1 MENITPEEIEP
12 IKEPIEEPI
21 EEFEL
26 ELTSRAEYIHCASE
40 AFATIAESNPMTK
53 EDTRIV
59 EDIKRK
65 CIKIIAYYVDEM
77 YDELFEE

>member
-12 IKEPIEEPI
+12 IEEQIEEPI

-26 ELTSRAEYIHCASE
+26 ELTTRAEYIHSACE
-40 AFATIAESNPMTK
+40 AYNTTAESNPMTK

-65 CIKIIAYYVDEM
+65 CMKIIAYYVDEM

>member
-1 MENITPEEIEP
+1 MENITPED
-12 IKEPIEEPI
+12 EPIEEAI
-21 EEFEL
+21 EEFEF
-26 ELTSRAEYIHCASE
+26 ETTTRAEYIHCACE
-40 AFATIAESNPMTK
+40 AYNTTAESNPMTK

-65 CIKIIAYYVDEM
+65 CIKIIAFYVDEM

>member
-1 MENITPEEIEP
+1 MENITPEE
-12 IKEPIEEPI
+12 EPIEEPI
-21 EEFEL
+21 EEFEF
-26 ELTSRAEYIHCASE
+26 ETTTRAEYIHCASE

-65 CIKIIAYYVDEM
+65 CMKIIAFYVDEM

>member
-1 MENITPEEIEP
+1 MENITPPE
-12 IKEPIEEPI
+12 EPIEEPI

-26 ELTSRAEYIHCASE
+26 ELTTRAEYIHCASE
-40 AFATIAESNPMTK
+40 AFATIVESNPMTK

-65 CIKIIAYYVDEM
+65 CMKIIAYYVDEM
-77 YDELFEE
+77 YDELFED

>member
-1 MENITPEEIEP
+1 MENITPPED
-12 IKEPIEEPI
+12 EPIEEAI
-21 EEFEL
+21 EEFEF
-26 ELTSRAEYIHCASE
+26 ETTTRAEYIHCASE

-65 CIKIIAYYVDEM
+65 CIKIIAFYVDEM
-77 YDELFEE
+77 YNELFEE